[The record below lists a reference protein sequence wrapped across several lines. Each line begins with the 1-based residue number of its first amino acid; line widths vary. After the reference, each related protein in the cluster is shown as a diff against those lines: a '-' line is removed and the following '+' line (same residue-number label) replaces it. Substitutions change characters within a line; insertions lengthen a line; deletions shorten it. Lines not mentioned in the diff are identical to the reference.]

1 MWLRG
6 VMQEDEVTLCVC
18 AYILSLSLSLS
29 LSHTHTLSLSLS
41 LSLSHTHTHTQVAV
55 LTEAMQ
61 RGIFDEGD
69 LQFFS
74 DESLKEAGVE
84 RAITR
89 SRMLRRIHDHFK
101 P

>member
-29 LSHTHTLSLSLS
+29 LTHTHT
-41 LSLSHTHTHTQVAV
+41 HTHTHTQVAV

>member
-1 MWLRG
+1 MVARG
-6 VMQEDEVTLCVC
+6 DAGGRGDFVCVC
-18 AYILSLSLSLS
+18 IHTLSLSLSLS
-29 LSHTHTLSLSLS
+29 LSHT
-41 LSLSHTHTHTQVAV
+41 HTHTHTQVAV